1 MSPTKGN
8 KRGKEKKENRH
19 TERHEDRY
27 RDKQIKRDMQSSKHT
42 FLIDPSTWP
51 VFPSWE
57 RRADSAL
64 LGAAE

>member
-1 MSPTKGN
+1 MSPPNGN

-19 TERHEDRY
+19 TQRHED
-27 RDKQIKRDMQSSKHT
+27 RDKQIKRDMHSYKQA
-42 FLIDPSTWP
+42 FLTDPSTWP

>member
-1 MSPTKGN
+1 MSPPNGN

-19 TERHEDRY
+19 TQRCEDRY
-27 RDKQIKRDMQSSKHT
+27 RDKQIKRDVHSYKHT
-42 FLIDPSTWP
+42 FLTDPSTWP

-64 LGAAE
+64 LGAAK